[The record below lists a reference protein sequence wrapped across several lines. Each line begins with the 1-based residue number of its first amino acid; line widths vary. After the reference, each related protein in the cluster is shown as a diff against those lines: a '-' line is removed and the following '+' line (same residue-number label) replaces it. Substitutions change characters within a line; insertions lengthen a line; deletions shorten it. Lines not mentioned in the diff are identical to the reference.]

1 MFKIIFVI
9 GVMGKGGAERVI
21 AAISNELVKSNFDI
35 EIITIYGNRQDYYLD
50 DRIKLC
56 PIICK
61 NRFRVLRPFERIVRL
76 RKMIK
81 NSNPDAVI
89 SFLADVNIHTIIS
102 MAGLSI
108 PLIVSERNDPRQDP
122 EYSWQRK
129 MRDIL
134 YRKVDGFV
142 FQTEDAANYFKDIIP
157 QKSKQSII
165 PNPLTPNLPSYDYG
179 IDNMRLITACRL
191 NHQKNLKMMID
202 SVKIVR
208 EKGILCSLDIYGQG
222 PLQNELD
229 EYIRK
234 NNCGGYIA
242 LKGFSNRIHDEMLE
256 SEGFLISS
264 NYEGISNSMIE
275 ALAIGIPV
283 IATDC
288 PVGGARM
295 YIEDHVSGWLI
306 PVGDT
311 VRFSNAIEELLTD
324 KERSEKYGK
333 EASKVRTMLDTKN
346 ITEKWEEF
354 ISSVIQNR

>member
-9 GVMGKGGAERVI
+9 GIMGKGGAERVI
-21 AAISNELVKSNFDI
+21 AAISNELVKSNFEI

-50 DRIKLC
+50 GRIKLY

-61 NRFRVLRPFERIVRL
+61 NRIRLLRPFERIVRL

-81 NSNPDAVI
+81 RSNPDAVI

-102 MAGLSI
+102 MIGILI

-142 FQTEDAANYFKDIIP
+142 FQTVDAANYFKNLIP
-157 QKSKQSII
+157 KKSKHTII
-165 PNPLTPNLPSYDYG
+165 PNPLTPNLPNYDYS
-179 IDNMRLITACRL
+179 IDNKRLITACRL
-191 NHQKNLKMMID
+191 NPQKNLRMMID
-202 SVKIVR
+202 AVRDVR

-222 PLQNELD
+222 PMQKDLE
-229 EYIRK
+229 EYIKRIK
-234 NNCGGYIA
+234 CEDFIK
-242 LKGFSNRIHDEMLE
+242 LKGFSNRIHDEMLG

-295 YIEDHVSGWLI
+295 YIEDHMSGWLI

-311 VRFSNAIEELLTD
+311 VQFSNAIKELLTD
-324 KERSEKYGK
+324 KKRREKYGK
-333 EASKVRTMLDTKN
+333 EASKVRSILDTKS
-346 ITEKWEEF
+346 ITGKWEEF